1 MLRTIMW
8 VFWLAAL
15 PALAQTNVPAQN
27 SEPPSVASSQARR
40 LDFLR
45 VVEAT
50 RTNCIQ
56 NRRTIC
62 GRIVKVLP
70 GGLVVD
76 SGYTSLMR
84 HPLDH
89 SWLIPRTIEAKREP
103 NLIEKNE
110 PDCVC
115 VGLVFVT
122 DLPKARRAK
131 PKVFDYIVLP
141 AFPTGHFTYNSVG
154 TIQRTVR
161 RFSASLPVAVQLN
174 LNAAQ

>member
-1 MLRTIMW
+1 
-8 VFWLAAL
+8 
-15 PALAQTNVPAQN
+15 
-27 SEPPSVASSQARR
+27 
-40 LDFLR
+40 
-45 VVEAT
+45 
-50 RTNCIQ
+50 
-56 NRRTIC
+56 
-62 GRIVKVLP
+62 
-70 GGLVVD
+70 
-76 SGYTSLMR
+76 MR

-89 SWLIPRTIEAKREP
+89 SWLIPRTVEAQREP
-103 NLIEKNE
+103 NLVEKNE

-115 VGLVFVT
+115 VGLVYVT

-141 AFPTGHFTYNSVG
+141 AFPTGHFTYNSMG